1 MSSEDPP
8 SENQKTTAKRQRRK
22 TQIKGESISVEE
34 TAGRVRWRQLG
45 SMDGAFAVDFPFGQ
59 FISTGL
65 MHGKGIKLA
74 VDRGSDSGV
83 RNLCDRFAVF

>member
-1 MSSEDPP
+1 M
-8 SENQKTTAKRQRRK
+8 AAARK
-22 TQIKGESISVEE
+22 YG
-34 TAGRVRWRQLG
+34 WCFQL
-45 SMDGAFAVDFPFGQ
+45 VDFPFGQ

-83 RNLCDRFAVF
+83 RNLCDRFAVFDTEIVTEDGVSCLISTVRESEAPISRLSRVSEERVA